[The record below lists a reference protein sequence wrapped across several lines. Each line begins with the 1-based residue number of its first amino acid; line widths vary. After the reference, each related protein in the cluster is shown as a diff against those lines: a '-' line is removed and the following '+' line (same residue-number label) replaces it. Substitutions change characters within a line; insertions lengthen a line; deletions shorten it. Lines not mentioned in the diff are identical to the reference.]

1 MPISPTLRDMILNRA
16 SAREI
21 KQRAIEE
28 GMLTLRMDALKKLVG
43 GVTSAEEVLKETA
56 PDE

>member
-1 MPISPTLRDMILNRA
+1 MPISPTLREMILNRA

-21 KQRAIEE
+21 KQQAVQE
-28 GMLTLRMDALKKLVG
+28 GMLTLRMDGLEKLKRG
-43 GVTSAEEVLKETA
+43 ITSPEEILKETA